1 MDFILRISWSPGIAM
16 EYLKRKKGG
25 SNKKKRGAELLERES
40 RNLSPERVGTDCTCA
55 QKQAFANKIRNC
67 CC

>member
-25 SNKKKRGAELLERES
+25 SNKKKRGGKERE
-40 RNLSPERVGTDCTCA
+40 RDKKE
-55 QKQAFANKIRNC
+55 
-67 CC
+67 